1 MGHAGAV
8 WSNTYRVMGLESCTE
23 LKVVTYYLAYFV
35 VLVIHFF
42 ISEIVG
48 YTLGYFIRRLANITD
63 VVGSRVVGV
72 REYQR

>member
-1 MGHAGAV
+1 MDHTGAV

-42 ISEIVG
+42 IPEIVG
-48 YTLGYFIRRLANITD
+48 YTLGNFIRRLADITD
-63 VVGSRVVGV
+63 IVGSRVIGI
-72 REYQR
+72 